1 LKAAAP
7 ATELCSRVRL
17 SDWSTYAV
25 YQVYLPQQGQLPAAS
40 INTSVS
46 AIEFLEMTLEA
57 PWGKDRLVRMERS
70 RMALLIRG

>member
-1 LKAAAP
+1 M
-7 ATELCSRVRL
+7 
-17 SDWSTYAV
+17 
-25 YQVYLPQQGQLPAAS
+25 YLPQQRQLPAAS

-46 AIEFLEMTLEA
+46 AIQFLDTMTLEA